1 MSTERIPLGFAGLQ
15 VREGSH
21 IAYAFG
27 SEGERQDR
35 LFAYIRAG
43 IENREK
49 CIAAVSEFAAGFWKT
64 GLRSRGID
72 PDLLP
77 EGQLEILTPGRL
89 LREMPSD
96 FGELSRAES
105 VHALADTLAGCID
118 ASLSK
123 GWHRVRVCTSFTH
136 LHHYRSALGGILRA
150 ESGLNDFIRD
160 RSVVVLCM
168 FAANSLHPR
177 LLEASQRCHPLV
189 TDGDSLTPN
198 GGYLEPRRFTDSLPE
213 ILRELDDAGAL
224 VPPFVRLDFRGD
236 MPVIRTGDELDI
248 YTAPRLEELAEW
260 ITSVG
265 HRELIVDLSGT
276 SFMDAASISTLI
288 RIAVALERKGG
299 RLAIYDPLETPRR
312 VFQLSRLHERIPIN
326 RRLDEAV
333 RAVLGHES

>member
-43 IENREK
+43 IESHEK

-72 PDLLP
+72 TNSLP
-77 EGQLEILTPGRL
+77 EGQFEILTPGRL
-89 LREMPSD
+89 LRETPS
-96 FGELSRAES
+96 ES
-105 VHALADTLAGCID
+105 VRALADTLAGSID

-123 GWHRVRVCTSFTH
+123 GWHRARVCTSFTH
-136 LHHYRSALGGILRA
+136 LHHYRSALDGILRA

-160 RSVVVLCM
+160 RSVVVLCT
-168 FAANSLHPR
+168 FAANRLHPR

-189 TDGDSLTPN
+189 TDGASLASN

-213 ILRELDDAGAL
+213 ILRELDNVGAL

-236 MPVIRTGDELDI
+236 TPVIRTGDELDI
-248 YTAPRLEELAEW
+248 YTAPRLEGLAEW
-260 ITSVG
+260 IISVG
-265 HRELIVDLSGT
+265 HRELIIDLSGT

-333 RAVLGHES
+333 RTVLGHES